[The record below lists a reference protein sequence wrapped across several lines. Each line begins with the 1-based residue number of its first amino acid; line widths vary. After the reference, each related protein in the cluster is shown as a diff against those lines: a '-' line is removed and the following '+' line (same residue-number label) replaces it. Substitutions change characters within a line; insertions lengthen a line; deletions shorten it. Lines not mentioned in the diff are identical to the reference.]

1 MNIEEKS
8 DLDVQKLAQE
18 HFVEAYANIPGCACG
33 EGHRL
38 HVALSET
45 RARPVVYAPDH
56 RGIDKAY
63 CATHGRRCDK

>member
-18 HFVEAYANIPGCACG
+18 HFVEAYGNLPGCACG

-56 RGIDKAY
+56 VGIEKAY
-63 CATHGRRCDK
+63 CATFNRRCEK

>member
-1 MNIEEKS
+1 
-8 DLDVQKLAQE
+8 
-18 HFVEAYANIPGCACG
+18 VEAYANLPGCACG

-56 RGIDKAY
+56 VGIEKAY
-63 CATHGRRCDK
+63 CATFNRRCEK

>member
-8 DLDVQKLAQE
+8 SLDVQKLAQD
-18 HFVEAYANIPGCACG
+18 HFIEAYVNLPGCACG

-56 RGIDKAY
+56 VGIKKAY
-63 CATHGRRCDK
+63 CATHGRRCEK

>member
-1 MNIEEKS
+1 MNIEEKGG
-8 DLDVQKLAQE
+8 LDVQKLAQE

-56 RGIDKAY
+56 VGIDKAY